1 MAAAVGRS
9 VAQLS
14 LKSARFWVTFIDF
27 LTLLGLSIRLNFLTS
42 DYYLLLEQL
51 I

>member
-1 MAAAVGRS
+1 LSDGRVRADRTTLVAAAVGRS

-27 LTLLGLSIRLNFLTS
+27 LCKTCFTVNR
-42 DYYLLLEQL
+42 
-51 I
+51 